1 MSICLWDKERD
12 GFMKKVERATPVIF
26 FEEPT
31 PVICLHKDVPMAMG
45 GSNSTDQA
53 HHRHSLSVVACG
65 PGARA
70 IPRAPPAGTLSEAL
84 EATPRSH
91 HHQNPLASA
100 PLENAPAGIAV
111 TATGLT
117 PSRLHG
123 LLARAPPAAP
133 ALPPPLPRRL
143 GPDRKRA
150 NLIRIAVAHGGR
162 ARARPPGPPPP

>member
-1 MSICLWDKERD
+1 
-12 GFMKKVERATPVIF
+12 MKKLRGRTRKKQKLWGLLQSFPFTRIA
-26 FEEPT
+26 
-31 PVICLHKDVPMAMG
+31 L

-123 LLARAPPAAP
+123 LLARAPPAGRRPGA
-133 ALPPPLPRRL
+133 PPPLPRRL

-162 ARARPPGPPPP
+162 ARVGGVGSQPLLPCHRRPAR